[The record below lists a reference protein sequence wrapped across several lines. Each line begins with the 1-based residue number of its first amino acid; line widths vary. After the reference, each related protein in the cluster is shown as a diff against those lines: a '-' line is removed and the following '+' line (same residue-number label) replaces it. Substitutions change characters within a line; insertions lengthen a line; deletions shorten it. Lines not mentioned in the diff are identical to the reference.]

1 MTYGEKIIRFL
12 TGLSLDVPLPEGI
25 EVMNPYLRPE
35 VREGVKAFYSRYY
48 PDEEPR
54 TFLLGINPGR
64 FGAGITGI
72 SFTDPIR
79 LEKECGIP
87 NPFDKKQEISS
98 VFIYDMI
105 RAYGGP
111 EKFYRDFYITAVC
124 PLGFVKD
131 GKNLNYYDLKE
142 LQEAVTP
149 FIVETLQT
157 QLDFGANR
165 ERAYCVGEGKNFKFL
180 KKLND
185 EHHFF
190 RKIIPLPHPR
200 FVMQYRY
207 RKREEY
213 IRIYLEKLAGKEL

>member
-111 EKFYRDFYITAVC
+111 EKFYGDFYITAVC

-157 QLDFGANR
+157 QVDFGAHR

-185 EHHFF
+185 EHRFF

-213 IRIYLEKLAGKEL
+213 VRMYLEQLAGKR

>member
-1 MTYGEKIIRFL
+1 MSYGEKIIRFL
-12 TGLSLDVPLPEGI
+12 TGLSLDVQLPEGI

-35 VREGVKAFYSRYY
+35 VREGVKAFYTKFY
-48 PDEEPR
+48 PDDAPR

-79 LEKECGIP
+79 LEKDCGIP
-87 NPFDKKQEISS
+87 NPFEKKQEISS

-111 EKFYRDFYITAVC
+111 ERFYRDFYITAVC
-124 PLGFVKD
+124 PLGFVKN
-131 GKNLNYYDLKE
+131 GKNLNYYDLRE

-149 FIVETLQT
+149 FIVHTIRD
-157 QLDFGANR
+157 QLAFGTSR
-165 ERAYCVGEGKNFKFL
+165 EKAYCVGEGKNYKFL
-180 KKLND
+180 RNLNKQ
-185 EHHFF
+185 HGFF
-190 RKIIPLPHPR
+190 HEIIPLPHPR

-207 RKREEY
+207 RRREEY
-213 IRIYLEKLAGKEL
+213 VKLYLERLGFRD

>member
-1 MTYGEKIIRFL
+1 MSYAEKIIRFL
-12 TGLSLDVPLPEGI
+12 TTLSLDIPLPGGT
-25 EVMNPYLRPE
+25 EVMNPYIRKE
-35 VREGVKAFYSRYY
+35 VRQGVETFYKKYY
-48 PDEEPR
+48 PGDTPR

-79 LEKECGIP
+79 LEKVCGIP
-87 NPFDKKQEISS
+87 NPFEKKQEISS

-105 RAYGGP
+105 KAYGGP
-111 EKFYRDFYITAVC
+111 EKFYGNFYITAVC

-131 GKNLNYYDLKE
+131 GKNINYYDVRE

-149 FIVETLQT
+149 FIVSTLREQIA
-157 QLDFGANR
+157 FGANR
-165 ERAYCVGEGKNFKFL
+165 EKAFCIGEGKNYKFL
-180 KKLND
+180 LKLNR

-190 RKIIPLPHPR
+190 DKILPLPHPR

-207 RKREEY
+207 KKREEY
-213 IRIYLEKLAGKEL
+213 VQRYLEVLRSI